1 MDHQVRLPDGLEIAV
16 RPIRPEDKPLLA
28 EGIRHQSAQTI
39 ERRFMSPKP
48 RLTAAELRYL
58 TEVDGCNHVALIADR
73 GG

>member
-1 MDHQVRLPDGLEIAV
+1 MDTHLRLPDGLEIAV
-16 RPIRPEDKPLLA
+16 RPIRPDDKPLLA

-58 TEVDGCNHVALIADR
+58 TAFEDVLRDDLLPAGD
-73 GG
+73 